1 MFKLIIAYGFLIKN
15 MKNKNIIVS
24 SKKIVNDDNYR
35 KDIIKEAQK
44 IQNNKEITWALQAI
58 EDFEKNN

>member
-24 SKKIVNDDNYR
+24 SKRIVNDDNYR

-58 EDFEKNN
+58 EDFEKK